1 MDTLFIGKTC
11 IKLDEISSTNDWLM
25 SRISNQ
31 KFHEGTVV
39 VTSVQ
44 TDGKGQRGS
53 IWYSQPHKSL
63 TFSVLLKP
71 SFLLPT
77 NAFDLSICVAL
88 ALSDSLNKLRSG
100 FKIKWPNDIYFEDKK
115 IAGVLIENQMNQ
127 SVYQN
132 AVVGIGLNV
141 NQLHFDDLS
150 DAISLKQ
157 IIGIEFPVE
166 KVMEHICESLEAHYL
181 MLRSGN
187 FKDLKKAYLSNLY
200 GLNQLQSFMV
210 DNKKLNGKI
219 INVLRSGFL
228 QIELI
233 DGEIRDYDIKEIKF
247 LSKAINCK

>member
-1 MDTLFIGKTC
+1 MDTLFIGKNC
-11 IKLDEISSTNDWLM
+11 FKLDEISSTNDWLM

-44 TDGKGQRGS
+44 TNGKGQRGS
-53 IWYSQPHKSL
+53 QWYSQPHKSL

-77 NAFDLSICVAL
+77 HAFDLSICVAL

-115 IAGVLIENQMNQ
+115 IAGVLIENQMNR

-150 DAISLKQ
+150 NAISLKQ
-157 IIGIEFPVE
+157 IIGLEFPAE
-166 KVMEHICESLEAHYL
+166 KVMEHICESLEARYL
-181 MLRSGN
+181 MLRSGY
-187 FKDLKKAYLSNLY
+187 FKDLKNAYMSNLY
-200 GLNQLQSFMV
+200 GFNQLQSFMA
-210 DNKKLNGKI
+210 DNKKLM
-219 INVLRSGFL
+219 SFATGF
-228 QIELI
+228 
-233 DGEIRDYDIKEIKF
+233 YK
-247 LSKAINCK
+247 SN

>member
-11 IKLDEISSTNDWLM
+11 IKLDETSSTNDWLM

-88 ALSDSLNKLRSG
+88 ALSDSLNKLRSE

-115 IAGVLIENQMNQ
+115 IAGVLIENQMNR

-166 KVMEHICESLEAHYL
+166 KVMEHICESLEARYL
-181 MLRSGN
+181 MLRSGH

-247 LSKAINCK
+247 LSKSH